1 MNHLEVNKIH
11 SHFIYYGWKSQS
23 LFRLWSV
30 QQVAVCVVRRVQ
42 AAWAGQMRA
51 DAVDAALQR
60 WGFGLAACVRHK
72 KALFAKGP
80 IVVVLLAQRFGRAA
94 WHCAAYLD

>member
-1 MNHLEVNKIH
+1 ML
-11 SHFIYYGWKSQS
+11 
-23 LFRLWSV
+23 RLWSA

-60 WGFGLAACVRHK
+60 WGFGLAACG
-72 KALFAKGP
+72 L
-80 IVVVLLAQRFGRAA
+80 RAA
-94 WHCAAYLD
+94 QKGAVCQRADCRGASGAEIRARGMALCCVP